1 MKRLAEAPFAE
12 RLPQLKRGHPRVFR
26 DETPQ
31 AGITHRIPQV
41 THVDV
46 CLAITLARKG
56 EYRVRAGLGAA
67 VDQPREVHTQKWELR
82 IGHRINQVA
91 HQPFAALDQLIVLA
105 TERNDSRLAF
115 LAGQPGDTVAMQ
127 PGAVHEV
134 PADELTLGR
143 RRDPLVTA
151 LLEPRN
157 ASAGLHVAAVGR
169 DAALEFAANCRIVDD
184 SLLRHTQRS
193 DATDVRLAL
202 EHCLAP
208 KKLDAFK
215 SVLPAA
221 LLEFAQ
227 SLQLSVVA
235 RHNQFTADLV
245 SDAGLAAKL
254 DHLPHTAH
262 GEDGLGRSRL
272 VIEAA
277 VQYAAVVATLVA
289 ANFRFL
295 FQ

>member
-1 MKRLAEAPFAE
+1 
-12 RLPQLKRGHPRVFR
+12 
-26 DETPQ
+26 
-31 AGITHRIPQV
+31 
-41 THVDV
+41 
-46 CLAITLARKG
+46 
-56 EYRVRAGLGAA
+56 
-67 VDQPREVHTQKWELR
+67 
-82 IGHRINQVA
+82 
-91 HQPFAALDQLIVLA
+91 
-105 TERNDSRLAF
+105 
-115 LAGQPGDTVAMQ
+115 MQ

-134 PADELTLGR
+134 PAGELTLGR
-143 RRDPLVTA
+143 RRDPLATA

-193 DATDVRLAL
+193 DATDVRLTL
-202 EHCLAP
+202 KHCLAP

-227 SLQLSVVA
+227 SLQFGVVA

-254 DHLPHTAH
+254 DHLPNTAH